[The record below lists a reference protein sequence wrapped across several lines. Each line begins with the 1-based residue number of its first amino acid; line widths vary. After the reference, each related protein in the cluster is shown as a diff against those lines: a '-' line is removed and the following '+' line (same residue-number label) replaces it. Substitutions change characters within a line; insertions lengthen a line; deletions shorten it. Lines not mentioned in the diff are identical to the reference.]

1 MRKNILL
8 LAILSSSAFLG
19 FAQKKPDQ
27 IGGRKDKYGC
37 VRAAGYQW
45 SELRKECIRAFELPV
60 QLFDAEKKW
69 NASFIVDPSGL
80 KAEVFCKEGHFILDK
95 KEDGCFEYK
104 KRKKQL
110 LLCKK
115 DNLWTLKCNKID
127 YSGYL
132 N

>member
-8 LAILSSSAFLG
+8 TAILSLTTYFG
-19 FAQKKPDQ
+19 IAQKNPNQ
-27 IGGRKDKYGC
+27 IGGRKDKHGC

-45 SELRKECIRAFELPV
+45 SELKNECIRAFELPV
-60 QLFDAEKKW
+60 QLFDANKNW
-69 NASFIVDPSGL
+69 NASFIVDQTGT
-80 KAEVFCKEGHFILDK
+80 KAEVFCKEGHYILNIN
-95 KEDGCFEYK
+95 EAGCFEYK

-110 LLCKK
+110 KLCKK
-115 DNLWTLKCNKID
+115 DNQWTLNCNSVV